1 MNYAAILAALVTFV
15 QANPHLWESVLAFW
29 DAIHAKQAALGHAAA
44 DQTQHDELH
53 AAIAE
58 ARAKVEPGA

>member
-29 DAIHAKQAALGHAAA
+29 DAIHAKQTALGHAA
-44 DQTQHDELH
+44 DQAQHDEMH

-58 ARAKVEPGA
+58 ARARVAS